1 MSALVVLVLLV
12 VPISFGVAWY
22 RVRRDQHYDRAVTV
36 DVRVD
41 EFGVSRR
48 LADERTEEIDWGEV
62 TEVVVFT
69 ADRGPYAEAGG
80 AVVLFGDAARG
91 CVVPLDWL
99 DRSGLAGALG
109 RLPGFEAR
117 RLAEALEAKAHR
129 PVTVWETVG

>member
-1 MSALVVLVLLV
+1 
-12 VPISFGVAWY
+12 
-22 RVRRDQHYDRAVTV
+22 VTV

-48 LADERTEEIDWGEV
+48 LADERVEEIDWGEV
-62 TEVVVFT
+62 AEVVVFT

-91 CVVPLDWL
+91 CVVPFDWL
-99 DRSGLAGALG
+99 GSSGLAAGLG

-117 RLAEALEAKAHR
+117 RLAEAMEGKAHR
-129 PVTVWETVG
+129 PVTVWESTG